1 MRTTMALRPAPPI
14 TRERT
19 TSAPPAAVQDLLV
32 DVGSWPLWSPHVV
45 RTDPASGR
53 VHPGWRGRVKPW
65 FGPATTME
73 VTEVL
78 PGGGMRWRTRAL
90 GHELRYAQLVS
101 AAPGGGSRVVFTAE
115 VHGPVGPLV
124 QRLAAPL
131 SGFGQQRRLE
141 RLVLL
146 AERTAA

>member
-1 MRTTMALRPAPPI
+1 MVLRPAPPI

-19 TSAPPAAVQDLLV
+19 TTAPPAAVHDLLV
-32 DVGSWPLWSPHVV
+32 DVASWPLWSPHVV
-45 RTDPASGR
+45 RTDPARGR
-53 VHPGWRGRVKPW
+53 VHPGWRGRVRPW

-78 PGGGMRWRTRAL
+78 PDGGMRWRTRAA
-90 GHELRYAQLVS
+90 GHELRYSQLVEPC
-101 AAPGGGSRVVFTAE
+101 AGGSRVVFGAE
-115 VHGPVGPLV
+115 VGGPLGPLV

-131 SGFGQQRRLE
+131 SGYGQQRRLD

-146 AERTAA
+146 AERSA

>member
-1 MRTTMALRPAPPI
+1 MTTTMALRPAPPI

-19 TSAPPAAVQDLLV
+19 STAPPAAVHDLLV
-32 DVGSWPLWSPHVV
+32 DVSSWPLWSPHVV
-45 RTDPASGR
+45 RTDPAAGLVHAGWQGR
-53 VHPGWRGRVKPW
+53 VTPW

-90 GHELRYAQLVS
+90 GHELRYAQLVGP
-101 AAPGGGSRVVFTAE
+101 APGGGSRVVFTAT
-115 VHGPVGPLV
+115 VHGPLGPLV

-131 SGFGQQRRLE
+131 SGYGQQRRLE

-146 AERTAA
+146 AERTAR